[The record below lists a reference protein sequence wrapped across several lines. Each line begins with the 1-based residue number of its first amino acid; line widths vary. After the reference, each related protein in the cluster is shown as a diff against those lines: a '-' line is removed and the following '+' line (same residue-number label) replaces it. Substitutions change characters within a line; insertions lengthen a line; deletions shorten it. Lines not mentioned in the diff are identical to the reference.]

1 MTDQEIKKYLDGHN
15 WAVDAQ
21 DAFMDIFNTSP
32 QITDE
37 LYDFKNHIM
46 TIITLDNTFTF
57 KWLLGN
63 HIERK

>member
-1 MTDQEIKKYLDGHN
+1 MTDQKIKKYLDDHN

-46 TIITLDNTFTF
+46 TIITPDNTFTF

-63 HIERK
+63 QIERK